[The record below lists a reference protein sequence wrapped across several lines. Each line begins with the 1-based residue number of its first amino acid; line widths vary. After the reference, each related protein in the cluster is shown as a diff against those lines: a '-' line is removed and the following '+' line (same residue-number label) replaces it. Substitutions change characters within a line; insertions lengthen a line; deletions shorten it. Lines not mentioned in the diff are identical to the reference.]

1 MNPNVISSPTPGS
14 PSLNHAQP
22 PRARGGVRITNPN
35 THEPVVFNKSSTESS
50 PSIPKQEP
58 VSSSLG
64 SEVEKTSGKKLA
76 FKEAI
81 AKKKEEAEKAAA
93 EAAAAAEREAAEKK
107 AAAER
112 EEVEKKAAAEREA
125 AAKAEAEKQAAAKAE
140 LEAKAIREAAE
151 AQAKK
156 EEIAK
161 KANEAS
167 QKELSNQ
174 QPNDAFYEE
183 QITAAIAG
191 VNDRISASTSAG
203 NKITNNPLQLL
214 EKAYRPTAK
223 EVSKLTYPED
233 FKQPSISSEHDD
245 VYLYNAE
252 FLFQFQNICVF
263 PPKAQWETIQK
274 CVNIVQQS
282 PGSGAGKG
290 GFSRNNSSRNF
301 NNDMGK
307 FGIRGERSAPGS
319 NMGGFQMS
327 MNGKTSRMGS
337 VTNLNLMN
345 YKSGRQ
351 NSSRRRGNDRS
362 GSNRGNRDNSM
373 HMNHRNNTNK
383 DNANFSFDGLDNE
396 VKPPEEKKEPVAP
409 IKRSA
414 NAWVPRIR
422 SKASASEDGKLSP
435 EEVQRKVKSLLNK
448 MTLDNFEVITDEI
461 LVISNQSKEEK
472 DGRTLRQIIELTF
485 AKAVD
490 EAHWSNMYARFCA
503 KMLNKADPEI
513 HDEKILDA
521 NGQYFKG
528 GALFR
533 KYLLSR
539 CQEEFERGWSD
550 KLPTNPDGSPL
561 DPELMSDEYYEIM
574 GAKRRGLGLIRFIGE
589 LYFLEMLTENIIER
603 CIRRLLSND
612 NPSEE
617 VIESIC
623 QLLTTVGK
631 TLDVPKKKDEVDLYF
646 GRLLMFQEIESLA
659 SRLRFMIMDVID
671 LRKSGWVSDAQ
682 DKGPKTMAEIH
693 EEAQAKQREK
703 ENEKRK
709 NTRVRNTGNNHTISS
724 SDVWQLRQF
733 YNPIGRGDS
742 PLSRENSSRG
752 FRKGPAISSPGIQ
765 LSQSSS
771 QRASNQQ
778 GSTHNPF
785 MALGEETDA
794 NNH

>member
-35 THEPVVFNKSSTESS
+35 THEPVVFNKNSTESS

-58 VSSSLG
+58 VSTSLG

-93 EAAAAAEREAAEKK
+93 EAAAAEKKAAAEREAAEKK
-107 AAAER
+107 AAA
-112 EEVEKKAAAEREA
+112 EA

-151 AQAKK
+151 AR
-156 EEIAK
+156 AK
-161 KANEAS
+161 KAELAKKAYEAS

-174 QPNDAFYEE
+174 QPNDAFIEE

-191 VNDRISASTSAG
+191 VNDRISANTSAG
-203 NKITNNPLQLL
+203 NKITNNPLHLL

-233 FKQPSISSEHDD
+233 FKKSSISSEHED
-245 VYLYNAE
+245 VYLYNIE

-263 PPKAQWETIQK
+263 PPKAQWENIQK
-274 CVNIVQQS
+274 RVNITQQLS
-282 PGSGAGKG
+282 GSVAGKG

-307 FGIRGERSAPGS
+307 FGIRGERPAPGS

-337 VTNLNLMN
+337 VTNLNSMN

-351 NSSRRRGNDRS
+351 NSSRRRGTDRS

-373 HMNHRNNTNK
+373 HMNHRNTTNK
-383 DNANFSFDGLDNE
+383 DNATFSFDSLDNE
-396 VKPPEEKKEPVAP
+396 VKPPEENKEPVAP

-422 SKASASEDGKLSP
+422 NKAPASEDGKLSP

-448 MTLDNFEVITDEI
+448 MTLDNFEIITDEI

-472 DGRTLRQIIELTF
+472 DGRTLRQVIELTF

-503 KMLNKADPEI
+503 KMLNKVDPEI
-513 HDEKILDA
+513 YDETILDS

-528 GALFR
+528 GVLFR

-539 CQEEFERGWSD
+539 CQEDFERGWSD
-550 KLPTNPDGSPL
+550 KIPTNPDGSPL
-561 DPELMSDEYYEIM
+561 DPELMSDEYYELM

-589 LYFLEMLTENIIER
+589 LYFLGMLSEHIIER
-603 CIRRLLSND
+603 CIRRLLKND
-612 NPSEE
+612 KPSEE

-631 TLDVPKKKDEVDLYF
+631 NLDVPKKKLEVDIYF
-646 GRLLMFQEIESLA
+646 DRLLEFQEMKGLA

-671 LRKSGWVSDAQ
+671 LRKGGWVSDAQ

-703 ENEKRK
+703 DNERRK

-724 SDVWQLRQF
+724 SDMWQLRNF
-733 YNPIGRGDS
+733 NNTAGRGDS
-742 PLSRENSSRG
+742 PISRENSSRG
-752 FRKGPAISSPGIQ
+752 LRKGPAMSAPGIQ

-771 QRASNQQ
+771 QRASSQQ

-794 NNH
+794 NHH